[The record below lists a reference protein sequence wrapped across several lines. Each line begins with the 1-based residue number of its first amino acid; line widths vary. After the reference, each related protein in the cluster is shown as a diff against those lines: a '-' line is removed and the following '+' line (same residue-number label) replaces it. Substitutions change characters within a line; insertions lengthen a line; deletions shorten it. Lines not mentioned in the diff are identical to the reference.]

1 MAREPIRLRLV
12 PRETI
17 KHHKNPR
24 EEFWHAIKDDELR
37 DQSISKLEAK
47 LCREFGEEL
56 RGQLIRHLR
65 RPLDQLLEA
74 QDRNLE
80 RWYFRFYDRPRF
92 EKELDRFQIA
102 DSLSRIVEQNQ
113 NEMRGGVAGVQFR
126 APKRSGRARS
136 ALNI

>member
-65 RPLDQLLEA
+65 RPLDQLLEV
-74 QDRNLE
+74 QDRNLNVGI
-80 RWYFRFYDRPRF
+80 
-92 EKELDRFQIA
+92 LD
-102 DSLSRIVEQNQ
+102 SMIVQDL
-113 NEMRGGVAGVQFR
+113 
-126 APKRSGRARS
+126 KR
-136 ALNI
+136 NWIDFK